1 MIMDIITN
9 LIDGKILAALI
20 LGFVVSVI
28 IGPFFIPFLHKLK
41 FGQNIREDGPQ
52 SHLKKAGTPT
62 MGGIIFIVSASLVTL
77 GVGYV
82 MKVQNMSEIIAVV
95 LSFLGFGLIGFI
107 DDILKIIH
115 KNNLGL
121 RSWQKMI
128 LLIIVSVAIAV
139 YAERTVGTEI
149 IITLPFVDFN
159 VNLGYAYVVLAVF
172 YFAGASNAVN
182 LTDGL
187 DGLATSITVLVST
200 FFAIVSYNTGHMSL
214 AIFCVALA
222 GALLGFLKFNAFP
235 ARVFMGDTGS
245 LALGGAVATVA
256 LLLKM
261 PILLAIVG
269 GIYVLET
276 VSVILQ
282 VGSYKLR
289 KKRIFKMAPIHHHFE
304 HVGWSETKVV
314 SVFSIITVILCFIG
328 FLSI

>member
-1 MIMDIITN
+1 MEILN
-9 LIDGKILAALI
+9 GLIDVRILTALI
-20 LGFVVSVI
+20 AGFIVSVI
-28 IGPFFIPFLHKLK
+28 IGPFFIPLLHKLK

-62 MGGIIFIVSASLVTL
+62 MGGIIFIVSTAIVALV
-77 GVGYV
+77 VGIV
-82 MKVQNMSEIIAVV
+82 SNVEHTSEIIAVV
-95 LSFLGFGLIGFI
+95 LAFLGFGLVGFL

-121 RSWQKMI
+121 RAWQKMI
-128 LLIIVSVAIAV
+128 LLLIVSGALAY
-139 YAERTVGTEI
+139 YAQRTVGTTI
-149 IITLPFVDFN
+149 YIPFTTFEL
-159 VNLGYAYVVLAVF
+159 NLGYVYIPLVIL

-187 DGLATSITVLVST
+187 DGLATSVTVLVAT
-200 FFAIVSYNTGHMSL
+200 FFAIVSYKTGHMSL

-261 PILLAIVG
+261 PLLLAIVG

-282 VGSYKLR
+282 VGSYKIR

-304 HVGWSETKVV
+304 HNGWSETKIV

>member
-1 MIMDIITN
+1 MDIIKN
-9 LIDGKILAALI
+9 LIDAKIVIALG
-20 LGFVVSVI
+20 LGFIVSVI
-28 IGPFFIPFLHKLK
+28 MGPLFIPLLHKLK
-41 FGQNIREDGPQ
+41 FGQNIREDGPK

-62 MGGIIFIVSASLVTL
+62 MGGIIFIVSTSIVAL
-77 GVGYV
+77 GVGFATDST
-82 MKVQNMSEIIAVV
+82 NISEIIAVV
-95 LSFLGFGLIGFI
+95 LAFLGFGVIGFI

-115 KNNLGL
+115 RNNLGL

-128 LLIIVSVAIAV
+128 LLLIVSTAIAV
-139 YAERTVGTEI
+139 YAQRTVGTVI
-149 IITLPFVDFN
+149 AIPFFN
-159 VNLGYAYVVLAVF
+159 INLNLGYAYVVLAIF

-187 DGLATSITVLVST
+187 DGLATSITVLVAT

-235 ARVFMGDTGS
+235 ARIFMGDTGS
-245 LALGGAVATVA
+245 LALGGAIATVA

-304 HVGWSETKVV
+304 QVGWSETKIV
-314 SVFSIITVILCFIG
+314 SIFSVITVILCFIG